1 MNPQDAAFMKKFYE
15 LMEAELSNDDINVDQ
30 FADRLFVSRSKFY
43 YKVKA
48 LTGGSPNA
56 FFKTY
61 KLNRAKEL
69 LDSGQYLVSEVSDM
83 TGFSTPSVF
92 GRNFKAR
99 FGMTRPNTWRK
110 SSYFSSILTAKT
122 SPLRTQRSRKAS
134 RMRETSSAAGLA
146 FFAVYSM

>member
-15 LMEAELSNDDINVDQ
+15 LMETELSNDDINVDQ
-30 FADRLFVSRSKFY
+30 FADKLFVSRSKFY

-69 LDSGQYLVSEVSDM
+69 LESGQYLVSEVSDM

-92 GRNFKAR
+92 GRNFKAQ
-99 FGMTRPNTWRK
+99 FGMTPSEYLEK
-110 SSYFSSILTAKT
+110 K
-122 SPLRTQRSRKAS
+122 
-134 RMRETSSAAGLA
+134 
-146 FFAVYSM
+146 